1 MKNPEF
7 NEERVN
13 SILDLNVP
21 RKIIYN
27 RSFNKSFIEN
37 NEEYKSNTKI
47 PKFRKVSKFNP
58 YDIERYIT
66 SQKENIHKTG
76 LKKQRNSYC
85 INVIRTNDNQ
95 ENKENVCIN
104 PNLLNLKD
112 NKYLNIKSNKKI
124 SQNLMMKFNTPKI
137 GLDLGVTNKNTPEY
151 IKKIKNQKNQY
162 FTDLKKT
169 LNNIK
174 IKSTNYSSNGSNY
187 YNENNY
193 NDCDEDN
200 EIKIKET
207 SFNKNV
213 NKINKSIGKTQ
224 ILPKALKTLGKY
236 LQFKSMLKNKS
247 KSKNKDNKDKIK
259 AHKSANNLKIA
270 NKNKY
275 ISTNDFKTE
284 KSDNKNKFSNE
295 NENNNKNEN
304 NGIRRFNSFLNPLIY
319 CFTCFGNE
327 FDSQIS

>member
-95 ENKENVCIN
+95 ENKENVCVN

-213 NKINKSIGKTQ
+213 NKINK
-224 ILPKALKTLGKY
+224 ALEK
-236 LQFKSMLKNKS
+236 LKFYPR
-247 KSKNKDNKDKIK
+247 
-259 AHKSANNLKIA
+259 L
-270 NKNKY
+270 
-275 ISTNDFKTE
+275 
-284 KSDNKNKFSNE
+284 
-295 NENNNKNEN
+295 
-304 NGIRRFNSFLNPLIY
+304 
-319 CFTCFGNE
+319 
-327 FDSQIS
+327 